1 MTTTDQA
8 GLPEAGAA
16 AATPGPAA
24 PAAATTAAAPA
35 PGRRPRRELA
45 AATVGSVVEAYDWT
59 IYGILAPYFAE
70 ALFPG
75 TSPTAKLIAAYLG
88 FALGFLVRPLGSV
101 LIGRLT
107 DTRGRRYGLTLTVG
121 LIAAGSLF
129 LAVVPGYASIGLAA
143 PLLVVGARLVQG
155 LSVGAENPSVAAY
168 VTETAPAGRR
178 YFYSAVSYGGV
189 VLGSALSFIVM
200 NVLLGVFGES
210 GVEEGAWRFGFVFGG
225 LLGLTALW
233 IRRGAAE
240 SAVFTA
246 AAGGAAQGAA
256 LPAAGQDKAPA
267 AKAPAAKAPAAKAP
281 AAKASAAKASAAK
294 AQAARAPSPWPV
306 LRAHLGRLAVVF
318 AITSG
323 ATTAFY
329 FVTVDFPS
337 YAESAGA
344 ATKEE
349 TSAALL
355 LGMVA
360 LLAAMLGGGRA
371 ADRFGALPVLRLGFA
386 GLALGSVPL
395 LLAMNAGR
403 VPVPLVTVV
412 LLSLL
417 GLPLAV
423 SNVFAGQLFPPAVR
437 AVAVGL
443 PTAAAISLFGGTF
456 PVLAELL
463 RSAGH
468 NAWLPWWPALTAAAA
483 LAASWAVREHPGPE
497 HPGPEH
503 PVSVTP
509 HA

>member
-1 MTTTDQA
+1 MTSIETGRQPKATGPA
-8 GLPEAGAA
+8 AGAA
-16 AATPGPAA
+16 AAAA
-24 PAAATTAAAPA
+24 PA
-35 PGRRPRRELA
+35 RRPRRELA

-143 PLLVVGARLVQG
+143 PLLVVAARLVQG

-210 GVEEGAWRFGFVFGG
+210 GVEDGAWRYGFVFGG

-240 SAVFTA
+240 SGVFTA
-246 AAGGAAQGAA
+246 AAGT
-256 LPAAGQDKAPA
+256 AGQAPE
-267 AKAPAAKAPAAKAP
+267 AKA
-281 AAKASAAKASAAK
+281 
-294 AQAARAPSPWPV
+294 AARKAPSPWPV

-360 LLAAMLGGGRA
+360 LLAAMLGGGKA

-395 LLAMNAGR
+395 LLAMNSGR
-403 VPVPLVTVV
+403 IPVPVVTVV
-412 LLSLL
+412 LLFLL

-456 PVLAELL
+456 PMLAELL

-483 LAASWAVREHPGPE
+483 LAASWGVR
-497 HPGPEH
+497 EH

>member
-1 MTTTDQA
+1 MTSTRQA
-8 GLPEAGAA
+8 GVPSAGAV
-16 AATPGPAA
+16 
-24 PAAATTAAAPA
+24 ATTAAPA
-35 PGRRPRRELA
+35 RRPRRELA

-101 LIGRLT
+101 IIGRLT

-129 LAVVPGYASIGLAA
+129 LALVPGYASIGLAA

-210 GVEEGAWRFGFVFGG
+210 GVRDGGWRYGFVFGA

-246 AAGGAAQGAA
+246 AAGKEPGQEGATTAA
-256 LPAAGQDKAPA
+256 ARPAT
-267 AKAPAAKAPAAKAP
+267 AKAPG
-281 AAKASAAKASAAK
+281 
-294 AQAARAPSPWPV
+294 PWPV
-306 LRAHLGRLAVVF
+306 LRSHLGRLAVVF

-337 YAESAGA
+337 YADSAGA

-360 LLAAMLGGGRA
+360 LLLAMLGGGKA
-371 ADRFGALPVLRLGFA
+371 ADRFGALPVLRTGFA

-395 LLAMNAGR
+395 LTAMTSGK
-403 VPVPLVTVV
+403 VPVQLVTVV
-412 LLSLL
+412 LLFLL

-443 PTAAAISLFGGTF
+443 PTAVAISLFGGTF
-456 PVLAELL
+456 PMLAELL

-468 NAWLPWWPALTAAAA
+468 NDWLPWWPALTAAAA
-483 LAASWAVREHPGPE
+483 LAASWGVREHPTS
-497 HPGPEH
+497 
-503 PVSVTP
+503 SVTP

>member
-1 MTTTDQA
+1 MTSIETDRHA
-8 GLPEAGAA
+8 GGGVPAAGAA
-16 AATPGPAA
+16 AD
-24 PAAATTAAAPA
+24 TTAAAPA
-35 PGRRPRRELA
+35 RRPRRELA

-107 DTRGRRYGLTLTVG
+107 DTRGRRFGLTLTVG

-129 LAVVPGYASIGLAA
+129 LAAVPGYASIGLAA

-200 NVLLGVFGES
+200 NVLLGVFGET
-210 GVEEGAWRFGFVFGG
+210 GVEDGAWRFGFVFGG

-240 SAVFTA
+240 SRVFTA
-246 AAGGAAQGAA
+246 AAGGAAD
-256 LPAAGQDKAPA
+256 PEPSTA
-267 AKAPAAKAPAAKAP
+267 AKAPGAKAPRTA
-281 AAKASAAKASAAK
+281 
-294 AQAARAPSPWPV
+294 APSPWPV

-337 YAESAGA
+337 YADSTGA

-360 LLAAMLGGGRA
+360 LLLAMLGGGRA

-395 LLAMNAGR
+395 LMAMSSGR
-403 VPVPLVTVV
+403 VPVQLVTVV
-412 LLSLL
+412 LLFLL

-456 PVLAELL
+456 PMLAELL

-468 NAWLPWWPALTAAAA
+468 NDWLPWWPALTAAAA
-483 LAASWAVREHPGPE
+483 LAASWGVR
-497 HPGPEH
+497 EH

>member
-1 MTTTDQA
+1 MTSTKTDRHA
-8 GLPEAGAA
+8 GGGLPAAGAE
-16 AATPGPAA
+16 
-24 PAAATTAAAPA
+24 AATTAPAPA
-35 PGRRPRRELA
+35 RRPRRELA

-129 LAVVPGYASIGLAA
+129 LAVIPGYAAIGLAA

-189 VLGSALSFIVM
+189 VLGSALSFIVL

-210 GVEEGAWRFGFVFGG
+210 GVEDGAWRYGFAFGG

-246 AAGGAAQGAA
+246 ATGKDPEPAG
-256 LPAAGQDKAPA
+256 PAAPPAAAAAA
-267 AKAPAAKAPAAKAP
+267 AKAKAPK
-281 AAKASAAKASAAK
+281 
-294 AQAARAPSPWPV
+294 APSPWPV

-323 ATTAFY
+323 ATTTFY

-337 YAESAGA
+337 YAASAGA

-349 TSAALL
+349 TSAALI

-360 LLAAMLGGGRA
+360 LLAAMLGGGKA

-386 GLALGSVPL
+386 GLALGTVPL
-395 LLAMNAGR
+395 LLAMTSGK
-403 VPVPLVTVV
+403 VPVPVVTVV
-412 LLSLL
+412 LLFLL

-456 PVLAELL
+456 PMLAELL

-483 LAASWAVREHPGPE
+483 LAASWGVCEHPGR
-497 HPGPEH
+497 EH

>member
-1 MTTTDQA
+1 MTSTKTDRQA
-8 GLPEAGAA
+8 AGGLPADGAE
-16 AATPGPAA
+16 
-24 PAAATTAAAPA
+24 AATTAPAPA
-35 PGRRPRRELA
+35 RRPRRELA

-129 LAVVPGYASIGLAA
+129 LAVIPGYAAIGLAA

-200 NVLLGVFGES
+200 TVLLGVFGES
-210 GVEEGAWRFGFVFGG
+210 GVEDGAWRYGFAFGG

-240 SAVFTA
+240 SGVFTA
-246 AAGGAAQGAA
+246 AAGKPADRATGEPAGKAAREA
-256 LPAAGQDKAPA
+256 A
-267 AKAPAAKAPAAKAP
+267 AKAK
-281 AAKASAAKASAAK
+281 
-294 AQAARAPSPWPV
+294 APSPWPV

-323 ATTAFY
+323 ATTTFY

-360 LLAAMLGGGRA
+360 LLAAMLGGGKA

-386 GLALGSVPL
+386 GLALGTVPL
-395 LLAMNAGR
+395 LLAMTSGQAP
-403 VPVPLVTVV
+403 VPVVTVV
-412 LLSLL
+412 LLFLL

-443 PTAAAISLFGGTF
+443 PTAVAISLFGGTF
-456 PVLAELL
+456 PMLAELL

-483 LAASWAVREHPGPE
+483 LAASWAVHEHPGR
-497 HPGPEH
+497 EH

>member
-1 MTTTDQA
+1 M
-8 GLPEAGAA
+8 
-16 AATPGPAA
+16 
-24 PAAATTAAAPA
+24 
-35 PGRRPRRELA
+35 
-45 AATVGSVVEAYDWT
+45 
-59 IYGILAPYFAE
+59 
-70 ALFPG
+70 
-75 TSPTAKLIAAYLG
+75 
-88 FALGFLVRPLGSV
+88 
-101 LIGRLT
+101 
-107 DTRGRRYGLTLTVG
+107 
-121 LIAAGSLF
+121 
-129 LAVVPGYASIGLAA
+129 
-143 PLLVVGARLVQG
+143 
-155 LSVGAENPSVAAY
+155 
-168 VTETAPAGRR
+168 
-178 YFYSAVSYGGV
+178 
-189 VLGSALSFIVM
+189 LGSALSFVVM
-200 NVLLGVFGES
+200 SVLLGVFGES
-210 GVEEGAWRFGFVFGG
+210 GVEDGAWRYGFVFGG

-240 SAVFTA
+240 SGVFTA
-246 AAGGAAQGAA
+246 AAGETASKAEAKAPGEPTGK
-256 LPAAGQDKAPA
+256 AAGKAA
-267 AKAPAAKAPAAKAP
+267 AKAAAKAK
-281 AAKASAAKASAAK
+281 
-294 AQAARAPSPWPV
+294 APSPWPV

-323 ATTAFY
+323 ATTTFY

-360 LLAAMLGGGRA
+360 LLAAMLGGGKA

-386 GLALGSVPL
+386 GLALGTVPL
-395 LLAMNAGR
+395 LLAMTSGQ
-403 VPVPLVTVV
+403 VPVPVVTVV
-412 LLSLL
+412 LLFLL

-456 PVLAELL
+456 PMLAELL

-483 LAASWAVREHPGPE
+483 LAASWAVQEHPGREHPDREHPGR
-497 HPGPEH
+497 EH

>member
-1 MTTTDQA
+1 MTTTETGRHA
-8 GLPEAGAA
+8 GGGLPAAGAE
-16 AATPGPAA
+16 
-24 PAAATTAAAPA
+24 AATTAPAPA
-35 PGRRPRRELA
+35 RRPRRELA
-45 AATVGSVVEAYDWT
+45 AATAGSVVEAYDWT
-59 IYGILAPYFAE
+59 VYGILAPYFAE

-121 LIAAGSLF
+121 LIAAGSLC
-129 LAVVPGYASIGLAA
+129 LAVIPGYASIGLAA

-168 VTETAPAGRR
+168 VTETAPAGHR

-210 GVEEGAWRFGFVFGG
+210 GVEDGAWRYGFVFGG

-240 SAVFTA
+240 SGVFTA
-246 AAGGAAQGAA
+246 AKE
-256 LPAAGQDKAPA
+256 PKT
-267 AKAPAAKAPAAKAP
+267 
-281 AAKASAAKASAAK
+281 
-294 AQAARAPSPWPV
+294 RAPSPWPV
-306 LRAHLGRLAVVF
+306 LRAHLGRLALVF
-318 AITSG
+318 ALTSG
-323 ATTAFY
+323 VTTTFY

-344 ATKEE
+344 AGKEE

-360 LLAAMLGGGRA
+360 LLAAMLGGGKA

-386 GLALGSVPL
+386 GLAVGTVPL
-395 LLAMNAGR
+395 LAAMTSGR
-403 VPVPLVTVV
+403 IPVQPVTVV
-412 LLSLL
+412 LLFLL

-468 NAWLPWWPALTAAAA
+468 NSWLPWWPALTAAAA
-483 LAASWAVREHPGPE
+483 LAASWAVHEHPGREHPVP
-497 HPGPEH
+497 
-503 PVSVTP
+503 VTP

>member
-1 MTTTDQA
+1 MTSTDHDTAPADRTAA
-8 GLPEAGAA
+8 GTAPA
-16 AATPGPAA
+16 PAA
-24 PAAATTAAAPA
+24 PA
-35 PGRRPRRELA
+35 RRPRRELA

-70 ALFPG
+70 QLFPG
-75 TSPTAKLIAAYLG
+75 SSPTAKLLAAYLG

-107 DTRGRRYGLTLTVG
+107 DTRGRRYGLTLTVS
-121 LIAAGSLF
+121 LIAVGSLL

-143 PLLVVGARLVQG
+143 PLLVVAARLVQG

-168 VTETAPAGRR
+168 VTETAPGRHR

-189 VLGSALSFIVM
+189 VLGSALSFIVLS
-200 NVLLGVFGES
+200 VLLGVFGES
-210 GVEEGAWRFGFVFGG
+210 GIENGAWRYGFLFGA

-233 IRRGAAE
+233 IRRGAQE

-246 AAGGAAQGAA
+246 AAPGADPAPGPDGAPGKPGGTGGTGPAGA
-256 LPAAGQDKAPA
+256 KR
-267 AKAPAAKAPAAKAP
+267 AK
-281 AAKASAAKASAAK
+281 
-294 AQAARAPSPWPV
+294 APSPWPV
-306 LRAHLGRLAVVF
+306 LRAHLRRLTVVF

-337 YAESAGA
+337 YAEGTGA

-349 TSAALL
+349 SSAALL

-360 LLAAMLGGGRA
+360 LLLAMLGGGRV
-371 ADRFGALPVLRLGFA
+371 ADRFGALPVLRVGFA
-386 GLALGSVPL
+386 GLALGTVPL
-395 LLAMNAGR
+395 VLAMSSGR
-403 VPVPLVTVV
+403 VPVQLVPAV
-412 LLSLL
+412 LLFLL

-443 PTAAAISLFGGTF
+443 PTAVAISLFGGTF
-456 PVLAELL
+456 PMLAELL

-468 NAWLPWWPALTAAAA
+468 NDWVPWWPAITAAAA
-483 LAASWAVREHPGPE
+483 LAASWGVREHPL
-497 HPGPEH
+497 PGE
-503 PVSVTP
+503 P